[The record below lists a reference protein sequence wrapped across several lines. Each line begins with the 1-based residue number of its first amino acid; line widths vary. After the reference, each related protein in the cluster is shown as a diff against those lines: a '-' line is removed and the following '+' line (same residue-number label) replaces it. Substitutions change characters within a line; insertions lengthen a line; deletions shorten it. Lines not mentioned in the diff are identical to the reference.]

1 MSKRPTAEEIRRA
14 TANISVVGDAWKNI
28 ASATE
33 ADLRRKGMTLDMGVE
48 PEIRNLQTFGDVPQ
62 DIAPVPLAKA
72 EQSQRQSSISRQASN
87 DPIDYAI
94 DVCMEAM
101 EAAKEV
107 IRARTGNRV
116 DIKSIIRDA
125 WENDMDE
132 FLNDIER

>member
-1 MSKRPTAEEIRRA
+1 MAKRPTVEELRRA
-14 TANISVVGDAWKNI
+14 TANIKVDESSWDNI

-33 ADLRRKGMTLDMGVE
+33 ADLRRKGMTLDLGVN
-48 PEIRNLQTFGDVPQ
+48 PEIRNLQTFGDVP
-62 DIAPVPLAKA
+62 DNIAPVPL
-72 EQSQRQSSISRQASN
+72 EQSESRAPVRQSHQASS

-116 DIKSIIRDA
+116 DIRAIIRDA